1 MADWGYPEID
11 DVVIL
16 NPSNHDKFL
25 RDFDEVLVYYFL
37 PDCKYC
43 IVMNRFYSRLALEY
57 KERDQRI
64 PLAKFNCNK
73 HL

>member
-43 IVMNRFYSRLALEY
+43 IVMNRFY
-57 KERDQRI
+57 
-64 PLAKFNCNK
+64 
-73 HL
+73 